1 VLLVFT
7 DKNTM
12 CKKVIPTQS
21 VITKKYSL
29 QNSDD
34 Q

>member
-1 VLLVFT
+1 
-7 DKNTM
+7 M